1 MENTDNATNVANY
14 FIEQGYTNR
23 GNSILYYSSQY
34 RLEKEEADGSTT
46 EVIFLGNY
54 GNNIN
59 KVSKSDT
66 IEIVNKSNIE
76 ISDKYVQNFINTYSA
91 SNGYTTSTTT
101 FGNRYP
107 KYDGEVT
114 LKKQYDDGTI
124 EEIYFKYKDGK
135 IVSDIECT
143 KTRKVAIDTYYNEIK
158 SELTC
163 GETIDENTGD
173 EYNNEDNTKN
183 VLGLKNAVS
192 LTSSSNASTAFG
204 SKVSLNSET
213 ILNKIKI
220 VRNTYG
226 YGNTEELIKVI
237 KNNLELK
244 NKSYKPK
251 EMFASVKT
259 YNYFSNQLDNYL
271 DRIEKVVL
279 QIIAADNG
287 ELDYKNNVD
296 TGFNNKLNDVGK
308 QTLSASLLGTLDS
321 DNPETGVDVEENKFY
336 YQDLK
341 IHDSDGNEIGV
352 IQEGKYDIY
361 EIEYDND
368 GNIIRIRISPNGEK
382 EKWIK
387 VDDLLLENSTVIKFE
402 QIGVYHYDDLA
413 QVMIYDS
420 NGNVIGV
427 LKKGDYSVYDV
438 KYDENG
444 NVIAIRISDAGESE
458 KWVYI
463 YQDGEY
469 IGKYYELTKQGIFIY
484 KDMEVII
491 SDKYGNKI
499 GILEKGS
506 YKIYEFKYDEDGNV
520 IAIRISKDSE
530 EEKWIKVDDLLLEN
544 STVIKFEQIGV
555 YHYDDL
561 AQVMIYDSNGNVIG
575 VLKKGD
581 YSVYDVKYDE
591 NGNVI
596 AIRISDAGESEKWV
610 YIYQDG
616 EYIGKYY
623 ELTKQGIFIYKDM
636 EVIISDKYGNK
647 IGILEKGSY
656 KIYEFKY
663 DENGNV
669 IAIRISKDSEEEK
682 WIFLKDNNLDI
693 SLVSPDIKIVKEVE
707 LDENGSKINFFNGK
721 TIAGIIGV
729 LVIAVGTVLYK
740 KYKKNNHEEPVEP
753 GEYNIYDT
761 YLEDDEISEVKVSKP
776 GDEDAWIELE

>member
-1 MENTDNATNVANY
+1 MENTNSAINVANY

-34 RLEKEEADGSTT
+34 RLEKEEIDGSTS
-46 EVIFLGNY
+46 EIIFLGNY

-66 IEIVNKSNIE
+66 IEIVNKKNIE
-76 ISDKYVQNFINTYSA
+76 LNNTSFQNFYQTLS
-91 SNGYTTSTTT
+91 SDSYTVQTTQY
-101 FGNRYP
+101 GNRYSN
-107 KYDGEVT
+107 YDADAIF
-114 LKKQYDDGTI
+114 KKEYDDGTVETIYCKIKNHEIVGNI
-124 EEIYFKYKDGK
+124 EI
-135 IVSDIECT
+135 T
-143 KTRKVAIDTYYNEIK
+143 KTRKVAVDTYYNEIK
-158 SELTC
+158 SELTWN
-163 GETIDENTGD
+163 EPVDKDTYDENTN
-173 EYNNEDNTKN
+173 EYNTENILRLKN
-183 VLGLKNAVS
+183 VAS
-192 LTSSSNASTAFG
+192 LTSSTSTSTVSG
-204 SKVSLNSET
+204 SKVSLNIEK

-251 EMFASVKT
+251 EMFDSVET

-271 DRIEKVVL
+271 DRIENVVL
-279 QIIAADNG
+279 QIIAADNVK
-287 ELDYKNNVD
+287 LDYKNNGD
-296 TGFNNKLNDVGK
+296 IDFNNKLNGIEK
-308 QTLSASLLGTLDS
+308 QTFSSSLLGTLDS
-321 DNPETGVDVEENKFY
+321 DNPETGVDDDNFTATTVTVDDVLDNENAINGSDNIISDIEDVEYSDFPNSSVISSTTGYFTSNTTSNKGKDNDVEENKFY

-341 IHDSDGNEIGV
+341 IYDSDGNEIDV
-352 IQEGKYDIY
+352 VQEGKYDIY
-361 EIEYDND
+361 EIEYDAE
-368 GNIIRIRISPNGEK
+368 GNIIKIRISPNGEK

-402 QIGVYHYDDLA
+402 QIGVYHYDDLT
-413 QVMIYDS
+413 QLMIYDS
-420 NGNVIGV
+420 KGNVIGI

-444 NVIAIRISDAGESE
+444 NVVAIRISDADESE

-484 KDMEVII
+484 EDMEVII

-530 EEKWIKVDDLLLEN
+530 D
-544 STVIKFEQIGV
+544 
-555 YHYDDL
+555 
-561 AQVMIYDSNGNVIG
+561 
-575 VLKKGD
+575 
-581 YSVYDVKYDE
+581 
-591 NGNVI
+591 
-596 AIRISDAGESEKWV
+596 
-610 YIYQDG
+610 
-616 EYIGKYY
+616 
-623 ELTKQGIFIYKDM
+623 
-636 EVIISDKYGNK
+636 
-647 IGILEKGSY
+647 
-656 KIYEFKY
+656 
-663 DENGNV
+663 
-669 IAIRISKDSEEEK
+669 EK

-693 SLVSPDIKIVKEVE
+693 LLVLPDIKIVKEVE
-707 LDENGSKINFFNGK
+707 LDKNGSKINFFNGK

-740 KYKKNNHEEPVEP
+740 KYKKNNHKEVVEP

-761 YLEDDEISEVKVSKP
+761 YLENDEISEVKVSKP
-776 GDEDAWIELE
+776 GDEEAWIELE

>member
-1 MENTDNATNVANY
+1 MENTNSAINVANY

-34 RLEKEEADGSTT
+34 RLEKEEIDGSTS
-46 EVIFLGNY
+46 EVIFLGDY
-54 GNNIN
+54 GNNID

-66 IEIVNKSNIE
+66 IEIVNKKNIE
-76 ISDKYVQNFINTYSA
+76 LNNTSFQNFYQTLS
-91 SNGYTTSTTT
+91 SDSYTVQTTQY
-101 FGNRYP
+101 GNRYSN
-107 KYDGEVT
+107 YDADAIF
-114 LKKQYDDGTI
+114 KKEYDDGTVETIYCKIKNHEIVGNI
-124 EEIYFKYKDGK
+124 EI
-135 IVSDIECT
+135 T
-143 KTRKVAIDTYYNEIK
+143 KTRKVAVDTYYNEIK
-158 SELTC
+158 SELTWN
-163 GETIDENTGD
+163 EPVDKDTYDENTN
-173 EYNNEDNTKN
+173 EYNANEDNTEN
-183 VLGLKNAVS
+183 ILDLKNASS
-192 LTSSSNASTAFG
+192 LTSSTSTSTVSG
-204 SKVSLNSET
+204 SKVSLNIEK

-251 EMFASVKT
+251 EMFDSVET

-271 DRIEKVVL
+271 DRIENVVL
-279 QIIAADNG
+279 QIVAADNVK
-287 ELDYKNNVD
+287 LDYKNNGD
-296 TGFNNKLNDVGK
+296 IDFNNKLNGIEK
-308 QTLSASLLGTLDS
+308 QTFSSSLLGILDS
-321 DNPETGVDVEENKFY
+321 DNPETGVDDDNFTATTVTVDDVLDNENAINGSDNIISDIEDVEYPDFPNSSVVSSPAGYFTSNTTSNKGKDNDVEENKFY

-341 IHDSDGNEIGV
+341 IYDSDGNEIGV
-352 IQEGKYDIY
+352 VQEGKYDIY
-361 EIEYDND
+361 EIEYDAE
-368 GNIIRIRISPNGEK
+368 GNIIKIRISPNGEK

-387 VDDLLLENSTVIKFE
+387 IDDLLLENSTVIKFE

-413 QVMIYDS
+413 QLMIYDS
-420 NGNVIGV
+420 KGNVIGI

-444 NVIAIRISDAGESE
+444 NVVAIRISDADESE

-484 KDMEVII
+484 EDMEVII

-530 EEKWIKVDDLLLEN
+530 N
-544 STVIKFEQIGV
+544 
-555 YHYDDL
+555 
-561 AQVMIYDSNGNVIG
+561 
-575 VLKKGD
+575 
-581 YSVYDVKYDE
+581 
-591 NGNVI
+591 
-596 AIRISDAGESEKWV
+596 
-610 YIYQDG
+610 
-616 EYIGKYY
+616 
-623 ELTKQGIFIYKDM
+623 
-636 EVIISDKYGNK
+636 
-647 IGILEKGSY
+647 
-656 KIYEFKY
+656 
-663 DENGNV
+663 
-669 IAIRISKDSEEEK
+669 EK

-693 SLVSPDIKIVKEVE
+693 LLVSPDIKIVKEVE

-740 KYKKNNHEEPVEP
+740 KYKKNNHKEVVEP

-761 YLEDDEISEVKVSKP
+761 YLENDEISEVKASKP
-776 GDEDAWIELE
+776 GDEEAWIELE

>member
-34 RLEKEEADGSTT
+34 RLKKEEVDGSTS

-54 GNNIN
+54 GNNID

-76 ISDKYVQNFINTYSA
+76 ISDKYVQNFVNSYS
-91 SNGYTTSTTT
+91 SNGYTCSTTT

-107 KYDGEVT
+107 KYDGECT

-158 SELTC
+158 NELTC
-163 GETIDENTGD
+163 GEPIDENTGD
-173 EYNNEDNTKN
+173 EYNNENNTEN
-183 VLGLKNAVS
+183 ILGLKNVAS
-192 LTSSSNASTAFG
+192 LTSSSNTSTASG
-204 SKVSLNSET
+204 SKVSLNPET

-251 EMFASVKT
+251 EMFASVET

-287 ELDYKNNVD
+287 KLDYKNTVD
-296 TGFNNKLNDVGK
+296 QGFNNKLNDVGK
-308 QTLSASLLGTLDS
+308 QTFSASLLGTLS
-321 DNPETGVDVEENKFY
+321 DNPETGVDDDNFTATTVTVDDILDNENDINGSDNTISDIEGVEYPDFPNSSVISSTTGYFTSDTTSNKGKDNDVEENKFY

-341 IHDSDGNEIGV
+341 IYDSDGNEIGV
-352 IQEGKYDIY
+352 VQEGKYDIY

-484 KDMEVII
+484 EDMEVII
-491 SDKYGNKI
+491 SDKYGNEI

-520 IAIRISKDSE
+520 IAIRISKD
-530 EEKWIKVDDLLLEN
+530 L
-544 STVIKFEQIGV
+544 
-555 YHYDDL
+555 
-561 AQVMIYDSNGNVIG
+561 
-575 VLKKGD
+575 
-581 YSVYDVKYDE
+581 
-591 NGNVI
+591 
-596 AIRISDAGESEKWV
+596 
-610 YIYQDG
+610 
-616 EYIGKYY
+616 
-623 ELTKQGIFIYKDM
+623 
-636 EVIISDKYGNK
+636 
-647 IGILEKGSY
+647 
-656 KIYEFKY
+656 
-663 DENGNV
+663 
-669 IAIRISKDSEEEK
+669 EEEK

-693 SLVSPDIKIVKEVE
+693 ALVSPDIKIVKEVE
-707 LDENGSKINFFNGK
+707 LDKNGSKINFFNGK
-721 TIAGIIGV
+721 TIAGILGV

-740 KYKKNNHEEPVEP
+740 KYKKNNHEEAVEP

-761 YLEDDEISEVKVSKP
+761 YLEDDEISGVKVSNP
-776 GDEDAWIELE
+776 GEEEAWVELR

>member
-1 MENTDNATNVANY
+1 MENTDNATNIANY

-23 GNSILYYSSQY
+23 GNSILYHSLQY
-34 RLEKEEADGSTT
+34 RLEKEEVDGSTS

-54 GNNIN
+54 GNNID
-59 KVSKSDT
+59 KVSESDT
-66 IEIVNKSNIE
+66 IKIVNKKNIE
-76 ISDKYVQNFINTYSA
+76 LNNTSFQNFYQTLS
-91 SNGYTTSTTT
+91 SDSYTAQITQY
-101 FGNRYP
+101 GNRYSN
-107 KYDGEVT
+107 YDADAIF
-114 LKKQYDDGTI
+114 KKEYDDGTVETIYCKIKNHEIVGNI
-124 EEIYFKYKDGK
+124 EI
-135 IVSDIECT
+135 T
-143 KTRKVAIDTYYNEIK
+143 KTRTVAVDTYYNEIK
-158 SELTC
+158 SELAWNEPVDKDTY
-163 GETIDENTGD
+163 DENTN
-173 EYNNEDNTKN
+173 EYNANEDNTEN
-183 VLGLKNAVS
+183 VLGLKNAAS
-192 LTSSSNASTAFG
+192 LISSSSTSTAFG
-204 SKVSLNSET
+204 SKVSLNPET

-237 KNNLELK
+237 KNNLEYK

-287 ELDYKNNVD
+287 ELDYKNTVD
-296 TGFNNKLNDVGK
+296 TGFNNKLNDVEK
-308 QTLSASLLGTLDS
+308 QTFSASLLGTLDS
-321 DNPETGVDVEENKFY
+321 DNPETGVDDDNFTATTVTVDDVLDNENGINGSDNTISDIDGVEYPDFPNSSVISSTTGYFTSNTTSNKGKDNDVEENKFY

-341 IHDSDGNEIGV
+341 IYDSDGNEIGV

-484 KDMEVII
+484 EDMEVII
-491 SDKYGNKI
+491 SDKYGNEI

-530 EEKWIKVDDLLLEN
+530 EEKWI
-544 STVIKFEQIGV
+544 
-555 YHYDDL
+555 
-561 AQVMIYDSNGNVIG
+561 
-575 VLKKGD
+575 
-581 YSVYDVKYDE
+581 
-591 NGNVI
+591 
-596 AIRISDAGESEKWV
+596 
-610 YIYQDG
+610 
-616 EYIGKYY
+616 
-623 ELTKQGIFIYKDM
+623 
-636 EVIISDKYGNK
+636 
-647 IGILEKGSY
+647 
-656 KIYEFKY
+656 
-663 DENGNV
+663 
-669 IAIRISKDSEEEK
+669 
-682 WIFLKDNNLDI
+682 FLKDNNLDI
-693 SLVSPDIKIVKEVE
+693 ALVSPDIKIVKEVE

>member
-1 MENTDNATNVANY
+1 MENTNSAINVANY

-34 RLEKEEADGSTT
+34 RLKKEEIDGSTS
-46 EVIFLGNY
+46 EIIFLGNY

-66 IEIVNKSNIE
+66 IEIVNKKNIE
-76 ISDKYVQNFINTYSA
+76 LNDTSFQNFYQTLS
-91 SNGYTTSTTT
+91 SDSYTVQTTQY
-101 FGNRYP
+101 GNRYSN
-107 KYDGEVT
+107 YDADAIF
-114 LKKQYDDGTI
+114 KKEYDDGTVETIYCKIKNHEIVGNI
-124 EEIYFKYKDGK
+124 EI
-135 IVSDIECT
+135 T
-143 KTRKVAIDTYYNEIK
+143 KTRKVAVDTYYNEIK
-158 SELTC
+158 SELTWN
-163 GETIDENTGD
+163 EPVDKDTYDENTN
-173 EYNNEDNTKN
+173 EYNANEDNTEN
-183 VLGLKNAVS
+183 ILDLKNAAS
-192 LTSSSNASTAFG
+192 LTSSTSTSTVSG
-204 SKVSLNSET
+204 SKVSLNIEK

-251 EMFASVKT
+251 EMFDSVET

-271 DRIEKVVL
+271 DRIENVVL
-279 QIIAADNG
+279 QIIAADNVK
-287 ELDYKNNVD
+287 LDYKNNGD
-296 TGFNNKLNDVGK
+296 IDFNNKLNGIEK
-308 QTLSASLLGTLDS
+308 QTFSSSLLGTLDS
-321 DNPETGVDVEENKFY
+321 DNPETGVDDDNFTATTVTVDDVLDNENAINGSDNIISDIEDVEYSDFPNSSVISSTTGYFTSNTTSNKGKDNDVEENKFY

-341 IHDSDGNEIGV
+341 IYDSDGNEIGV
-352 IQEGKYDIY
+352 VQEGKYDIY
-361 EIEYDND
+361 EIEYDAEA
-368 GNIIRIRISPNGEK
+368 NIIKIRISPNGEK

-387 VDDLLLENSTVIKFE
+387 IDDLLLENSTVIKFE

-413 QVMIYDS
+413 QLMIYDS
-420 NGNVIGV
+420 KGNVIGI

-444 NVIAIRISDAGESE
+444 NVVAIRISDADESE

-484 KDMEVII
+484 EDMEVII

-530 EEKWIKVDDLLLEN
+530 D
-544 STVIKFEQIGV
+544 
-555 YHYDDL
+555 
-561 AQVMIYDSNGNVIG
+561 
-575 VLKKGD
+575 
-581 YSVYDVKYDE
+581 
-591 NGNVI
+591 
-596 AIRISDAGESEKWV
+596 
-610 YIYQDG
+610 
-616 EYIGKYY
+616 
-623 ELTKQGIFIYKDM
+623 
-636 EVIISDKYGNK
+636 
-647 IGILEKGSY
+647 
-656 KIYEFKY
+656 
-663 DENGNV
+663 
-669 IAIRISKDSEEEK
+669 EK

-693 SLVSPDIKIVKEVE
+693 LLVSPDIKIVKEVE
-707 LDENGSKINFFNGK
+707 LDKNGSKINFFNGK

-740 KYKKNNHEEPVEP
+740 KYKKNNHKEVVEP

-761 YLEDDEISEVKVSKP
+761 YLENDEISEVKVSKP
-776 GDEDAWIELE
+776 GDEEAWIELE

>member
-1 MENTDNATNVANY
+1 MENTDNAINVANY

-76 ISDKYVQNFINTYSA
+76 TDMSVFEFLNSYESA
-91 SNGYTTSTTT
+91 GYTTTTTT
-101 FGNRYP
+101 FGNRYS
-107 KYDGEVT
+107 KYDGECT

-143 KTRKVAIDTYYNEIK
+143 KTRKVAVDTYYNEIK

-163 GETIDENTGD
+163 GEPIDENTGD
-173 EYNNEDNTKN
+173 EYNNEYNNEDNNEDNTKN
-183 VLGLKNAVS
+183 VLGLKNAAS
-192 LTSSSNASTAFG
+192 LTSSTSTSTVSG
-204 SKVSLNSET
+204 SKVSLNIET

-321 DNPETGVDVEENKFY
+321 DNLETGVDDDNFTATTVTVDDVLDNENAINGSDNIISDIEDVEYPDFPNSSVISSTTGYFTSNTTSNKGKDNDVEENNFY

-341 IHDSDGNEIGV
+341 IYDSDGNEIGV

-361 EIEYDND
+361 EIEYDAD
-368 GNIIRIRISPNGEK
+368 GNIVRIRISPNGEK

-444 NVIAIRISDAGESE
+444 NVVAIRISDTGESE

-484 KDMEVII
+484 EDMKVIV
-491 SDKYGNKI
+491 SDKYGNEI
-499 GILEKGS
+499 GVLEKGS

-530 EEKWIKVDDLLLEN
+530 EEKWI
-544 STVIKFEQIGV
+544 
-555 YHYDDL
+555 
-561 AQVMIYDSNGNVIG
+561 
-575 VLKKGD
+575 
-581 YSVYDVKYDE
+581 
-591 NGNVI
+591 
-596 AIRISDAGESEKWV
+596 
-610 YIYQDG
+610 
-616 EYIGKYY
+616 
-623 ELTKQGIFIYKDM
+623 
-636 EVIISDKYGNK
+636 
-647 IGILEKGSY
+647 
-656 KIYEFKY
+656 
-663 DENGNV
+663 
-669 IAIRISKDSEEEK
+669 
-682 WIFLKDNNLDI
+682 FLKDNNLDI
-693 SLVSPDIKIVKEVE
+693 ALVSPDIKIVKEVE

>member
-34 RLEKEEADGSTT
+34 RLKKEEADGSTS
-46 EVIFLGNY
+46 EVIFLGDY
-54 GNNIN
+54 GNNID

-76 ISDKYVQNFINTYSA
+76 ISDKYVQNFVNSYS
-91 SNGYTTSTTT
+91 SNGYTCSTTT
-101 FGNRYP
+101 FGNRYS
-107 KYDGEVT
+107 KYDGECT

-158 SELTC
+158 NELTC
-163 GETIDENTGD
+163 GEPIDENTGD
-173 EYNNEDNTKN
+173 EYNNENNTEN
-183 VLGLKNAVS
+183 ILGLKNVAS
-192 LTSSSNASTAFG
+192 LTSSSNTSTASG
-204 SKVSLNSET
+204 SKVSLNPET

-251 EMFASVKT
+251 EMFASVET

-287 ELDYKNNVD
+287 KLDYKNTVD
-296 TGFNNKLNDVGK
+296 QGFNNKLNDVGK
-308 QTLSASLLGTLDS
+308 QTFSASLLGTLS
-321 DNPETGVDVEENKFY
+321 DNPETGVDDDNFTATTVTVDDILDNENDINGSDNTISDIEGVEYPDFPNSSVISSTTGYFTSNTTSNTATTVTVDDILDNENDINGSDNTISDIEGVEYPDFPNSSVISSTTGYFTSDTTSNKGKDNDVEENKFY

-341 IHDSDGNEIGV
+341 IYDSDGNEIGV
-352 IQEGKYDIY
+352 VQEGKYDIY

-484 KDMEVII
+484 EDMEVII
-491 SDKYGNKI
+491 SDKYGNEI

-520 IAIRISKDSE
+520 IAIRISKD
-530 EEKWIKVDDLLLEN
+530 L
-544 STVIKFEQIGV
+544 
-555 YHYDDL
+555 
-561 AQVMIYDSNGNVIG
+561 
-575 VLKKGD
+575 
-581 YSVYDVKYDE
+581 
-591 NGNVI
+591 
-596 AIRISDAGESEKWV
+596 
-610 YIYQDG
+610 
-616 EYIGKYY
+616 
-623 ELTKQGIFIYKDM
+623 
-636 EVIISDKYGNK
+636 
-647 IGILEKGSY
+647 
-656 KIYEFKY
+656 
-663 DENGNV
+663 
-669 IAIRISKDSEEEK
+669 EEEK

-693 SLVSPDIKIVKEVE
+693 ALVSPDIKIVKEVE
-707 LDENGSKINFFNGK
+707 LDKNGSKINFFNGK
-721 TIAGIIGV
+721 TIAGILGV

-740 KYKKNNHEEPVEP
+740 KYKKNNHEEAVEP

-761 YLEDDEISEVKVSKP
+761 YLEDDEISGVKVSNP
-776 GDEDAWIELE
+776 GEEEAWVELR

>member
-1 MENTDNATNVANY
+1 MENTNSAINVANY

-34 RLEKEEADGSTT
+34 RLEKEEIDGSTS

-54 GNNIN
+54 GNNID

-66 IEIVNKSNIE
+66 IEIVNKKNIE
-76 ISDKYVQNFINTYSA
+76 LNNTSFQNFYQTLS
-91 SNGYTTSTTT
+91 SDSYTVQTTQY
-101 FGNRYP
+101 GNRYSN
-107 KYDGEVT
+107 YDADAIF
-114 LKKQYDDGTI
+114 KKEYDDGTVETIYCKIKNHEIVGNI
-124 EEIYFKYKDGK
+124 EI
-135 IVSDIECT
+135 T
-143 KTRKVAIDTYYNEIK
+143 KTRKVAVDTYYNEIK
-158 SELTC
+158 SELTWN
-163 GETIDENTGD
+163 EPVDKDTYDENTN
-173 EYNNEDNTKN
+173 EYNANEDNTEN
-183 VLGLKNAVS
+183 ILDLKNAAS
-192 LTSSSNASTAFG
+192 LTSSTSTSTVSG
-204 SKVSLNSET
+204 SKVSLNIEK

-251 EMFASVKT
+251 EMFDSVET

-271 DRIEKVVL
+271 DRIENVVL
-279 QIIAADNG
+279 QIIAADNVK
-287 ELDYKNNVD
+287 LDYKNNGD
-296 TGFNNKLNDVGK
+296 IDFNNKLNGIEK
-308 QTLSASLLGTLDS
+308 QTFSSSLLGTLDS
-321 DNPETGVDVEENKFY
+321 DNPETGVDDDNFTATTVTVEDVLDNENAINGSDNIISDIEDVEYPDFPNSSVISSTTGYFTSNTTSNKGKDNDVEENKFY

-341 IHDSDGNEIGV
+341 IYDSDGNEIGV
-352 IQEGKYDIY
+352 VQEGKYDIY
-361 EIEYDND
+361 EIEYDAE
-368 GNIIRIRISPNGEK
+368 GNIIKIRISPNGEK

-387 VDDLLLENSTVIKFE
+387 IDDLLLENSTVIKFE

-413 QVMIYDS
+413 QLMIYDS
-420 NGNVIGV
+420 KGNVIGI

-444 NVIAIRISDAGESE
+444 NVVAIRISDADESE

-484 KDMEVII
+484 EDMEVII

-530 EEKWIKVDDLLLEN
+530 D
-544 STVIKFEQIGV
+544 
-555 YHYDDL
+555 
-561 AQVMIYDSNGNVIG
+561 
-575 VLKKGD
+575 
-581 YSVYDVKYDE
+581 
-591 NGNVI
+591 
-596 AIRISDAGESEKWV
+596 
-610 YIYQDG
+610 
-616 EYIGKYY
+616 
-623 ELTKQGIFIYKDM
+623 
-636 EVIISDKYGNK
+636 
-647 IGILEKGSY
+647 
-656 KIYEFKY
+656 
-663 DENGNV
+663 
-669 IAIRISKDSEEEK
+669 EK

-693 SLVSPDIKIVKEVE
+693 LLVSPDIKIVKEVE
-707 LDENGSKINFFNGK
+707 LDKNGSKINFFNGK

-740 KYKKNNHEEPVEP
+740 KYKKNNHKEVVEP

-761 YLEDDEISEVKVSKP
+761 YLENDEISEVKVSKP

>member
-1 MENTDNATNVANY
+1 MENTNSAINVANY

-34 RLEKEEADGSTT
+34 RLKKEEIDGSTS
-46 EVIFLGNY
+46 EIIFLGNY

-66 IEIVNKSNIE
+66 IEIVNKKNIE
-76 ISDKYVQNFINTYSA
+76 LNDTSFQNFYQTLS
-91 SNGYTTSTTT
+91 SDSYTVQTTQY
-101 FGNRYP
+101 GNRYSN
-107 KYDGEVT
+107 YDADAIF
-114 LKKQYDDGTI
+114 KKEYDDGTVETIYCKIKNHEIVGNI
-124 EEIYFKYKDGK
+124 EI
-135 IVSDIECT
+135 T
-143 KTRKVAIDTYYNEIK
+143 KTRKVAVDTYYNEIK
-158 SELTC
+158 SELTWN
-163 GETIDENTGD
+163 EPVDKDTYDENTN
-173 EYNNEDNTKN
+173 EYNANEDNTEN
-183 VLGLKNAVS
+183 ILDLKNAAS
-192 LTSSSNASTAFG
+192 LTSSTSTSTVSG
-204 SKVSLNSET
+204 SKVSLNIEK

-251 EMFASVKT
+251 EMFDSVET

-271 DRIEKVVL
+271 DRIENVVL
-279 QIIAADNG
+279 QIIAADNVK
-287 ELDYKNNVD
+287 LDYKNNGD
-296 TGFNNKLNDVGK
+296 IDFNNKLNGIEK
-308 QTLSASLLGTLDS
+308 QTFSSSLLGTLDS
-321 DNPETGVDVEENKFY
+321 DNPETGVDDDNFTATTVTVDDVLDNENAINGSDNIISDIEDVEYSDFPNSSVISSTTGYFTSNTTSNKGKDNDVEENKFY

-341 IHDSDGNEIGV
+341 IYDSDGNEIGV
-352 IQEGKYDIY
+352 VQEGKYDIY
-361 EIEYDND
+361 EIEYDAE
-368 GNIIRIRISPNGEK
+368 GNIIKIRISPNGEK

-387 VDDLLLENSTVIKFE
+387 IDDLLLENSTVIKFE

-413 QVMIYDS
+413 QLMIYDS
-420 NGNVIGV
+420 KGNVIGI

-444 NVIAIRISDAGESE
+444 NVVAIRISDADESE

-484 KDMEVII
+484 EDMEVII

-530 EEKWIKVDDLLLEN
+530 D
-544 STVIKFEQIGV
+544 
-555 YHYDDL
+555 
-561 AQVMIYDSNGNVIG
+561 
-575 VLKKGD
+575 
-581 YSVYDVKYDE
+581 
-591 NGNVI
+591 
-596 AIRISDAGESEKWV
+596 
-610 YIYQDG
+610 
-616 EYIGKYY
+616 
-623 ELTKQGIFIYKDM
+623 
-636 EVIISDKYGNK
+636 
-647 IGILEKGSY
+647 
-656 KIYEFKY
+656 
-663 DENGNV
+663 
-669 IAIRISKDSEEEK
+669 EK

-693 SLVSPDIKIVKEVE
+693 LLVSPDIKIVKEVE
-707 LDENGSKINFFNGK
+707 LDKNGSKINFFNGK

-740 KYKKNNHEEPVEP
+740 KYKKNNHKEVVEP

-761 YLEDDEISEVKVSKP
+761 YLENDEISEVKVSKP
-776 GDEDAWIELE
+776 GDEEAWIELE

>member
-34 RLEKEEADGSTT
+34 RLKKEEADGSTS
-46 EVIFLGNY
+46 EVIFLGDY
-54 GNNIN
+54 GNNID

-76 ISDKYVQNFINTYSA
+76 ISDKYVQNFVNSYS
-91 SNGYTTSTTT
+91 SNGYTCSTTT
-101 FGNRYP
+101 FGNRYS
-107 KYDGEVT
+107 KYDGECT

-158 SELTC
+158 NELTC
-163 GETIDENTGD
+163 GEPIDENTGD
-173 EYNNEDNTKN
+173 EYNNENNTEN
-183 VLGLKNAVS
+183 ILGLKNVAS
-192 LTSSSNASTAFG
+192 LTSSSNTSTASG
-204 SKVSLNSET
+204 SKVSLNPET

-251 EMFASVKT
+251 EMFASVET

-287 ELDYKNNVD
+287 KLDYKNTVD
-296 TGFNNKLNDVGK
+296 QGFNNKLNDVGK
-308 QTLSASLLGTLDS
+308 QTFSASLLGTLS
-321 DNPETGVDVEENKFY
+321 DNPETGVDDDNFTATTVTVDDILDNENDINGSDNTISDIEGVEYPDFPNSSVISSTTGYFTSDTTSNKGKDNDVEENKFY

-341 IHDSDGNEIGV
+341 IYDSDGNEIGV
-352 IQEGKYDIY
+352 VQEGKYDIY

-484 KDMEVII
+484 EDMEVII
-491 SDKYGNKI
+491 SDKYGNEI

-520 IAIRISKDSE
+520 IAIRISKD
-530 EEKWIKVDDLLLEN
+530 L
-544 STVIKFEQIGV
+544 
-555 YHYDDL
+555 
-561 AQVMIYDSNGNVIG
+561 
-575 VLKKGD
+575 
-581 YSVYDVKYDE
+581 
-591 NGNVI
+591 
-596 AIRISDAGESEKWV
+596 
-610 YIYQDG
+610 
-616 EYIGKYY
+616 
-623 ELTKQGIFIYKDM
+623 
-636 EVIISDKYGNK
+636 
-647 IGILEKGSY
+647 
-656 KIYEFKY
+656 
-663 DENGNV
+663 
-669 IAIRISKDSEEEK
+669 EEEK

-693 SLVSPDIKIVKEVE
+693 ALVSPDIKIVKEVE
-707 LDENGSKINFFNGK
+707 LDKNGSKINFFNGK
-721 TIAGIIGV
+721 TIAGILGV

-740 KYKKNNHEEPVEP
+740 KYKKNNHEEAVEP

-761 YLEDDEISEVKVSKP
+761 YLEDDEISGVKVSNP
-776 GDEDAWIELE
+776 GEEEAWVELR